1 MGKCVSSANPQLDD
15 MSASV
20 QQVQVEPVQGVA
32 AQSYVMPD
40 MFASPGLTMVPGQL
54 QPAQTV
60 TYAAPA
66 VTYAA
71 APVATYASPAV
82 TYAAPAAGSV
92 VYAAPQAGSVTYA
105 AAEPTG
111 SVTYAA
117 PMQTMTYAAPA
128 TYSAPVGGQPV
139 YTISP
144 ERFQRIMA
152 GEPLTNEEIAQMTG
166 QAAAPI
172 ATQAGGQN
180 LAMPDMFASP
190 GLTMVGGPQGEF
202 SQPAASAST
211 VAAATTFEPTA
222 APIAAAAS
230 EKKSSSKKS
239 DKKKSDKKKTSS
251 KKKSKGCC

>member
-1 MGKCVSSANPQLDD
+1 MA
-15 MSASV
+15 
-20 QQVQVEPVQGVA
+20 EPVQGAVP

-54 QPAQTV
+54 Q
-60 TYAAPA
+60 YAAPT

-71 APVATYASPAV
+71 APAMTYAAAPSV

-117 PMQTMTYAAPA
+117 PAEQVTYAAPMQTMTYAAPA
-128 TYSAPVGGQPV
+128 TYAAPMGGQPV

-172 ATQAGGQN
+172 GTVAGGQSF
-180 LAMPDMFASP
+180 AMPDMFASP
-190 GLTMVGGPQGEF
+190 GLTMVGGQQGEF
-202 SQPAASAST
+202 SQPTASAST
-211 VAAATTFEPTA
+211 VAAATAFEPTA
-222 APIAAAAS
+222 AAPAEPAAAS
-230 EKKSSSKKS
+230 SKAS
-239 DKKKSDKKKTSS
+239 DKKKKSDKKSSKKKLSS

>member
-1 MGKCVSSANPQLDD
+1 MA
-15 MSASV
+15 
-20 QQVQVEPVQGVA
+20 EPVQGAVP

-54 QPAQTV
+54 Q
-60 TYAAPA
+60 YAAPT

-71 APVATYASPAV
+71 APAMTYAAAPSV

-92 VYAAPQAGSVTYA
+92 VYAAPQAGIVTYA

-117 PMQTMTYAAPA
+117 PQEQFTYAAPMQTMTYAAPA
-128 TYSAPVGGQPV
+128 AYSAPMGGQPV

-172 ATQAGGQN
+172 GTVAGGQSF
-180 LAMPDMFASP
+180 AMPDMFASP
-190 GLTMVGGPQGEF
+190 GLTMVGGQQGEF

-211 VAAATTFEPTA
+211 VAAATAFEPTA
-222 APIAAAAS
+222 AAPAEPAAAS
-230 EKKSSSKKS
+230 SKAS
-239 DKKKSDKKKTSS
+239 DKKKKSDKKSSKKKLSS

>member
-1 MGKCVSSANPQLDD
+1 
-15 MSASV
+15 MSASF
-20 QQVQVEPVQGVA
+20 QQVQAEPVQVLAG
-32 AQSYVMPD
+32 QSYIMPD
-40 MFASPGLTMVPGQL
+40 MFASPGLTMVPGQM
-54 QPAQTV
+54 QYAAPMQTV
-60 TYAAPA
+60 TYAAAPQ

-71 APVATYASPAV
+71 PSM

-117 PMQTMTYAAPA
+117 PAEQFTYAAPMQTMTYGAPA
-128 TYSAPVGGQPV
+128 TYGAPVGGQPV

-166 QAAAPI
+166 GQAAAPI
-172 ATQAGGQN
+172 GTVAGGQSF
-180 LAMPDMFASP
+180 AMPDMFASP
-190 GLTMVGGPQGEF
+190 GLTMVGGAQGEY
-202 SQPAASAST
+202 SQPAASASV
-211 VAAATTFEPTA
+211 VAAAEPIAEPA
-222 APIAAAAS
+222 APAKAS
-230 EKKSSSKKS
+230 EK
-239 DKKKSDKKKTSS
+239 KKKSDKKSSKKKLSS